1 MSFYCRLGPLLAI
14 FLVCLVTTGLE
25 SRFCE
30 AAGSMYV
37 VEAEAALLRDYPSP
51 DSGILTRLDHSD
63 QVEYLDANASGWW
76 KVRSLRTGVVGWMT
90 SDLLAAAPP
99 KLPLSIPTKTEY
111 YYVNTPSIDLR
122 VIPLHSSATT
132 GTVQLN
138 DRVEKLGSSPA
149 GWTKVRNPRNGHKGW
164 LPTRYLSAKLVSS
177 PAPAAQPH
185 KKRVKRAAPAKKK
198 QKIEKT
204 APVEEIPKP
213 M

>member
-1 MSFYCRLGPLLAI
+1 MSFYCRFWPLLAI

-111 YYVNTPSIDLR
+111 SYVNTPSIDLR

-138 DRVEKLGSSPA
+138 DRVEKLGFLAGRLDQSQKPTERPQRLAADALFVGQARFLPCTGGANSQKTGQACRSRQEKAENRENSS
-149 GWTKVRNPRNGHKGW
+149 G
-164 LPTRYLSAKLVSS
+164 
-177 PAPAAQPH
+177 
-185 KKRVKRAAPAKKK
+185 
-198 QKIEKT
+198 
-204 APVEEIPKP
+204 
-213 M
+213 

>member
-1 MSFYCRLGPLLAI
+1 MSFYCRLWPLLAI

-51 DSGILTRLDHSD
+51 DSGILTRLDRSD

-99 KLPLSIPTKTEY
+99 KLPLSSPAKTEY

-138 DRVEKLGSSPA
+138 DRVEKLGFSPA

-177 PAPAAQPH
+177 PAPGGATL
-185 KKRVKRAAPAKKK
+185 
-198 QKIEKT
+198 QKAGQARRSPQEK
-204 APVEEIPKP
+204 AENRENSSG
-213 M
+213 